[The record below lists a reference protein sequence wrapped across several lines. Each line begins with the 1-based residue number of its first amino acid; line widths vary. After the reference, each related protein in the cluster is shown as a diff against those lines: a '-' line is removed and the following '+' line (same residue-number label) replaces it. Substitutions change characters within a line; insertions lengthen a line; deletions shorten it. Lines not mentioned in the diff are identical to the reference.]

1 MAKSAAERKAAQRAR
16 QAQSGEHKVELV
28 FDAQELAM
36 LERNRVAR
44 RPGRDPYE
52 LTEYV
57 ALLIRQDDARVRARF
72 KSLSNKRCGRCGDQ
86 LPVQSCPLQKEVACW
101 VRNGWYEVKL
111 TP

>member
-28 FDAQELAM
+28 FDAQELEM

-57 ALLIRQDDARVRARF
+57 ALLIRQDDARAKARF
-72 KSLSNKRCGRCGDQ
+72 KSLSKKRCGRRGDQ

-101 VRNGWYEVKL
+101 VRFGWNEVKL

>member
-16 QAQSGEHKVELV
+16 QTASGEHKVELV

-101 VRNGWYEVKL
+101 VRNGWYDVKL